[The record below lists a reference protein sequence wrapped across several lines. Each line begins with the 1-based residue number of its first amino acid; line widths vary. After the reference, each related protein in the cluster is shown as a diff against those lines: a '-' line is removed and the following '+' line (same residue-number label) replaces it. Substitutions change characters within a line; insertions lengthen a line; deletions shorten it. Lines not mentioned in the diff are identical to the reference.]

1 MTPFSDK
8 YTLNK
13 ASSLLFALLYTYSL
27 RLPRLSGK
35 PFKPNGISHSYQ
47 LGLSIFVLRVVFLI

>member
-1 MTPFSDK
+1 MTPFSGK

-13 ASSLLFALLYTYSL
+13 ASSLLFALLYMYAL
-27 RLPRLSGK
+27 RLPRLSVN

-47 LGLSIFVLRVVFLI
+47 LGQSIFLLRVVFLI